1 MKKIILLFIIATCSS
16 YAQDVDLANS
26 VDYIRIQK
34 NGESGFSR
42 AFGLNSSNHM
52 YIGSVEKTIGNIYF
66 FNKGTNHLMTIKP
79 DGNVGI
85 GTTNPQQKLQIGNSG
100 FTFHDGGH
108 KVLAFNPHT
117 TNIGQIRYDLPNKRF
132 GLETIIDGVYKA
144 HMLVSSNGNVIV
156 SDKLGIGTTNPSAK
170 LDITG
175 ISTDLPILKL
185 RNSKWTCNQRT
196 SIEFWNGGTKN
207 YPTSRIVSKMDGC
220 GTQGEALLFE
230 TQTAGETN
238 PTVKMT
244 LKNNGNVG
252 IGTTNPGSKL
262 HIQNGATNY
271 IWTPILGTAGIF
283 ESSSANRAFLTIVG
297 KSTAQSELWF
307 GDENTQNSGR
317 VRYENST
324 DDLEFWTNGTEK
336 MAITSLGNV
345 GIGTTTPISA
355 LEVNGDISL
364 ARSNKIK
371 FLDAVGGN
379 NRAFIRSTNGENGD
393 YNSLIFAIGGGHE
406 SMIIK
411 ANSGNVGIGTKNPS
425 EKLTVKGKILCGEVE
440 VVMEST
446 IPADYV
452 FQKYYTGTSA
462 LKADYVMPSLE
473 EVEAFT
479 KANHHL
485 PEVPSA
491 ATIKEE
497 GLQLKEMTTLL
508 LQKVEELTLYTIEQE
523 KRIKSLEA
531 KLVEK
536 N

>member
-1 MKKIILLFIIATCSS
+1 MKKIILLFA
-16 YAQDVDLANS
+16 LL
-26 VDYIRIQK
+26 
-34 NGESGFSR
+34 G
-42 AFGLNSSNHM
+42 
-52 YIGSVEKTIGNIYF
+52 
-66 FNKGTNHLMTIKP
+66 
-79 DGNVGI
+79 
-85 GTTNPQQKLQIGNSG
+85 
-100 FTFHDGGH
+100 
-108 KVLAFNPHT
+108 
-117 TNIGQIRYDLPNKRF
+117 
-132 GLETIIDGVYKA
+132 GVYEMQA
-144 HMLVSSNGNVIV
+144 QN
-156 SDKLGIGTTNPSAK
+156 TFPA
-170 LDITG
+170 
-175 ISTDLPILKL
+175 
-185 RNSKWTCNQRT
+185 
-196 SIEFWNGGTKN
+196 
-207 YPTSRIVSKMDGC
+207 
-220 GTQGEALLFE
+220 
-230 TQTAGETN
+230 
-238 PTVKMT
+238 
-244 LKNNGNVG
+244 NGNVG
-252 IGTTNPGSKL
+252 IGTTN
-262 HIQNGATNY
+262 
-271 IWTPILGTAGIF
+271 
-283 ESSSANRAFLTIVG
+283 
-297 KSTAQSELWF
+297 
-307 GDENTQNSGR
+307 
-317 VRYENST
+317 
-324 DDLEFWTNGTEK
+324 
-336 MAITSLGNV
+336 
-345 GIGTTTPISA
+345 PISA

-364 ARSNKIK
+364 TRSNKIK

-411 ANSGNVGIGTKNPS
+411 ANSGNVGIGTANPS

-452 FQKYYTGTSA
+452 FQKYYTGTSV

>member
-1 MKKIILLFIIATCSS
+1 M
-16 YAQDVDLANS
+16 
-26 VDYIRIQK
+26 
-34 NGESGFSR
+34 E
-42 AFGLNSSNHM
+42 
-52 YIGSVEKTIGNIYF
+52 
-66 FNKGTNHLMTIKP
+66 
-79 DGNVGI
+79 
-85 GTTNPQQKLQIGNSG
+85 
-100 FTFHDGGH
+100 
-108 KVLAFNPHT
+108 
-117 TNIGQIRYDLPNKRF
+117 
-132 GLETIIDGVYKA
+132 
-144 HMLVSSNGNVIV
+144 
-156 SDKLGIGTTNPSAK
+156 
-170 LDITG
+170 
-175 ISTDLPILKL
+175 
-185 RNSKWTCNQRT
+185 
-196 SIEFWNGGTKN
+196 
-207 YPTSRIVSKMDGC
+207 
-220 GTQGEALLFE
+220 
-230 TQTAGETN
+230 
-238 PTVKMT
+238 
-244 LKNNGNVG
+244 
-252 IGTTNPGSKL
+252 
-262 HIQNGATNY
+262 ATNY
-271 IWTPILGTAGIF
+271 TWTPILGTAGIF

-324 DDLEFWTNGTEK
+324 DDLEFWTKGTEK

-345 GIGTTTPISA
+345 GIGTANPSA
-355 LEVNGDISL
+355 KLDISGINTDL
-364 ARSNKIK
+364 PILKLRNSKWACNQRTSIEFWN
-371 FLDAVGGN
+371 GGAKNYPTSRIVSKMDGCGTQGEALLFETQTAGEINPTVKMTLKN
-379 NRAFIRSTNGENGD
+379 N
-393 YNSLIFAIGGGHE
+393 
-406 SMIIK
+406 
-411 ANSGNVGIGTKNPS
+411 GNVGIGTTNPAAKLDISGGSTILSSYFHIRDFDGSGDANSTLISRDGNSMFWNGGVVIGRYSNNSISGLSQGNLIVQNNVGIGTTNPS

>member
-244 LKNNGNVG
+244 LKNNGNIG

-324 DDLEFWTNGTEK
+324 DDLEFWTNNTQK
-336 MAITSLGNV
+336 MTINSLGNV
-345 GIGTTTPISA
+345 GIGTANPSA
-355 LEVNGDISL
+355 RL
-364 ARSNKIK
+364 ALNNSSDNTKILQ
-371 FLDAVGGN
+371 FGADGPTHWYMGIGTA
-379 NRAFIRSTNGENGD
+379 NGD
-393 YNSLIFAIGGGHE
+393 YFHVGDNSNKRLT
-406 SMIIK
+406 IK
-411 ANSGNVGIGTKNPS
+411 KGSGNIGIGTANPS
-425 EKLTVKGKILCGEVE
+425 EKLTVKGKILWGEVE

-462 LKADYVMPSLE
+462 LKADYVMPSLV

-491 ATIKEE
+491 ATIKED

-508 LQKVEELTLYTIEQE
+508 LQKVEELTLYSIEQE
-523 KRIKSLEA
+523 KRIKSLEV

>member
-85 GTTNPQQKLQIGNSG
+85 GTTNP
-100 FTFHDGGH
+100 
-108 KVLAFNPHT
+108 
-117 TNIGQIRYDLPNKRF
+117 
-132 GLETIIDGVYKA
+132 
-144 HMLVSSNGNVIV
+144 
-156 SDKLGIGTTNPSAK
+156 SAK

-185 RNSKWTCNQRT
+185 RNSKWACNQRT
-196 SIEFWNGGTKN
+196 SIEFWNGGLKN

-252 IGTTNPGSKL
+252 IGTT
-262 HIQNGATNY
+262 
-271 IWTPILGTAGIF
+271 
-283 ESSSANRAFLTIVG
+283 
-297 KSTAQSELWF
+297 
-307 GDENTQNSGR
+307 
-317 VRYENST
+317 
-324 DDLEFWTNGTEK
+324 
-336 MAITSLGNV
+336 
-345 GIGTTTPISA
+345 
-355 LEVNGDISL
+355 
-364 ARSNKIK
+364 
-371 FLDAVGGN
+371 
-379 NRAFIRSTNGENGD
+379 
-393 YNSLIFAIGGGHE
+393 
-406 SMIIK
+406 
-411 ANSGNVGIGTKNPS
+411 NPS

>member
-85 GTTNPQQKLQIGNSG
+85 GTTNPSEKLHVDGTLGVGRMGSDFTEGLKIKYVDGGSGITTFKHNRWGGYFHFKRSGSSGERTQFVLGGSSNHFMDIYNNNNEVKVRLNSG
-100 FTFHDGGH
+100 GHSYFNGG
-108 KVLAFNPHT
+108 
-117 TNIGQIRYDLPNKRF
+117 NI
-132 GLETIIDGVYKA
+132 
-144 HMLVSSNGNVIV
+144 
-156 SDKLGIGTTNPSAK
+156 GIGTA
-170 LDITG
+170 
-175 ISTDLPILKL
+175 
-185 RNSKWTCNQRT
+185 
-196 SIEFWNGGTKN
+196 
-207 YPTSRIVSKMDGC
+207 
-220 GTQGEALLFE
+220 
-230 TQTAGETN
+230 
-238 PTVKMT
+238 
-244 LKNNGNVG
+244 
-252 IGTTNPGSKL
+252 NPGSKL

-271 IWTPILGTAGIF
+271 TWTPILGTAGIF

>member
-185 RNSKWTCNQRT
+185 RNSKWACNQRT
-196 SIEFWNGGTKN
+196 SIEFWNGGLKN

-244 LKNNGNVG
+244 LKNN
-252 IGTTNPGSKL
+252 
-262 HIQNGATNY
+262 
-271 IWTPILGTAGIF
+271 
-283 ESSSANRAFLTIVG
+283 
-297 KSTAQSELWF
+297 
-307 GDENTQNSGR
+307 
-317 VRYENST
+317 
-324 DDLEFWTNGTEK
+324 
-336 MAITSLGNV
+336 
-345 GIGTTTPISA
+345 
-355 LEVNGDISL
+355 
-364 ARSNKIK
+364 
-371 FLDAVGGN
+371 
-379 NRAFIRSTNGENGD
+379 
-393 YNSLIFAIGGGHE
+393 
-406 SMIIK
+406 
-411 ANSGNVGIGTKNPS
+411 GNVGIGTKNPS

>member
-1 MKKIILLFIIATCSS
+1 MKKIILLFALFIGT
-16 YAQDVDLANS
+16 YGLQAQNTFPAN
-26 VDYIRIQK
+26 
-34 NGESGFSR
+34 
-42 AFGLNSSNHM
+42 
-52 YIGSVEKTIGNIYF
+52 
-66 FNKGTNHLMTIKP
+66 
-79 DGNVGI
+79 GNVGI
-85 GTTNPQQKLQIGNSG
+85 GTTDTRNGLLTLRGEHINLLRLENVGLGKEATMRFRSKSTSGGTLHSDISLYATGNNQGFLGFKVPHNNTANSG
-100 FTFHDGGH
+100 YDMVINNFG
-108 KVLAFNPHT
+108 
-117 TNIGQIRYDLPNKRF
+117 NI
-132 GLETIIDGVYKA
+132 
-144 HMLVSSNGNVIV
+144 
-156 SDKLGIGTTNPSAK
+156 GIGTTNPLFK
-170 LDITG
+170 LHIHQSGTIGGSPKGRIHITNTDTGSSWSDGLQIIQNG
-175 ISTDLPILKL
+175 IANNYKANFLL
-185 RNSKWTCNQRT
+185 RENGQMGFWTNNLERLT
-196 SIEFWNGGTKN
+196 
-207 YPTSRIVSKMDGC
+207 VS
-220 GTQGEALLFE
+220 
-230 TQTAGETN
+230 
-238 PTVKMT
+238 
-244 LKNNGNVG
+244 NNGNVG

-271 IWTPILGTAGIF
+271 TWTPILGTAGIF

-425 EKLTVKGKILCGEVE
+425 EKLTVKGKILCGEVK

>member
-85 GTTNPQQKLQIGNSG
+85 GTTNP
-100 FTFHDGGH
+100 
-108 KVLAFNPHT
+108 
-117 TNIGQIRYDLPNKRF
+117 
-132 GLETIIDGVYKA
+132 
-144 HMLVSSNGNVIV
+144 
-156 SDKLGIGTTNPSAK
+156 SAK

-185 RNSKWTCNQRT
+185 RNSKWACNQRT
-196 SIEFWNGGTKN
+196 SIEFWNGGLKN

-244 LKNNGNVG
+244 LKNN
-252 IGTTNPGSKL
+252 
-262 HIQNGATNY
+262 
-271 IWTPILGTAGIF
+271 
-283 ESSSANRAFLTIVG
+283 
-297 KSTAQSELWF
+297 
-307 GDENTQNSGR
+307 
-317 VRYENST
+317 
-324 DDLEFWTNGTEK
+324 
-336 MAITSLGNV
+336 
-345 GIGTTTPISA
+345 
-355 LEVNGDISL
+355 
-364 ARSNKIK
+364 
-371 FLDAVGGN
+371 
-379 NRAFIRSTNGENGD
+379 
-393 YNSLIFAIGGGHE
+393 
-406 SMIIK
+406 
-411 ANSGNVGIGTKNPS
+411 GNVGIGTKNPS